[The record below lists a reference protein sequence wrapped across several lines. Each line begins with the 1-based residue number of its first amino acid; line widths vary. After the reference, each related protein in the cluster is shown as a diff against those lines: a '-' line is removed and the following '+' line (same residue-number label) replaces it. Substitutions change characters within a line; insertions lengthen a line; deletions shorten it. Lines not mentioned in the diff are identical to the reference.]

1 MVQNTD
7 TKKNTIMSEIKSDR
21 NSKSKSKKKCSE
33 LLEKIQNDLNLDLG
47 STKVT
52 YQLKND
58 NKKKKIN
65 KEFEVSTKKSNSRKI
80 DKLIKAIE
88 TETKNEAN
96 NRQNSNSK
104 IKRKPLSMD
113 DEDWVVET
121 RYGQL
126 PIPKI
131 RYLSLRGYVVL
142 KKEFT
147 DKQIDILKDI
157 TTAKIHDQ
165 YTERINTFPVYLE
178 NDNKIYLPRFL
189 GYQLFGEPNN
199 PSKIMDG
206 KCHSLEFKGKLQ
218 NVQIPIVEAMDKAF
232 KEKGGGFLNLRCG
245 SGKTVLALYA
255 ISALKK
261 KTLVVVH
268 KGFLID
274 QWIERVQQFLPDA
287 KIGLIKGSKLE
298 VEDKDIVLATIQS
311 LSMKKYSNEIFEEFG
326 LMILDECH
334 RMPSE
339 VFSRALQRISTK
351 YILGLSA
358 TTNRK
363 DGLMK
368 QLKWFIG
375 PIFYSNVKND
385 LFNSNSIS
393 DKKQGKDSYT
403 NLNEYKILVYTY
415 KIYSDNEKYI
425 DTPIAYNGRP
435 NSAKMINNVTN
446 HPQKNALILQLIQ
459 KLIKEKPN
467 KKYDPSFQPT
477 ELSRRRQIIIL
488 SDRRDQLNY
497 LQSCIE
503 KDEMGTVGQYVGGMK
518 QSALKES
525 ESKRIILATYSM
537 AREGLDIK
545 TLNTLILASPV
556 SDVEQS
562 VGRILRNRQKCV
574 EENKIPL
581 FYPKVIDVVD
591 NFSIFIAQFRK
602 REKYYVHEKVYMTRY
617 RVNDYD
623 KKLEIIKT
631 EDETKLGTSTSTR
644 GRNKNTKTHSNL
656 GKNDTDVKV
665 SSKKSNHKSKDPGY
679 FFESVF
685 V

>member
-1 MVQNTD
+1 MARNTD
-7 TKKNTIMSEIKSDR
+7 TKQNTTTIKKNSNKKS
-21 NSKSKSKKKCSE
+21 NKKCNE
-33 LLEKIQNDLNLDLG
+33 LLEKIQNDLNIDL
-47 STKVT
+47 SNTKVT
-52 YQLKND
+52 CQVKND
-58 NKKKKIN
+58 NKKNNKKNIIN

-80 DKLIKAIE
+80 DELIKAIE
-88 TETKNEAN
+88 TETKSKSNS
-96 NRQNSNSK
+96 NSNSK
-104 IKRKPLSMD
+104 IERKPLSVD

-126 PIPKI
+126 PIPKT

-165 YTERINTFPVYLE
+165 YTERVNTFPVYLE
-178 NDNKIYLPRFL
+178 NDNKMYLPRFL

-199 PSKIMDG
+199 PSKITDG
-206 KCHSLEFKGKLQ
+206 KSHSLEFKGKLQ
-218 NVQIPIVEAMDKAF
+218 NVQIPIVEAMNNAF

-255 ISALKK
+255 VTVLKK

-274 QWIERVQQFLPDA
+274 QWIERAQQFLPDA

-298 VEDKDIVLATIQS
+298 VEGTDIVLATIQS

-385 LFNSNSIS
+385 DSMSIS
-393 DKKQGKDSYT
+393 HKNQEENPNTKI
-403 NLNEYKILVYTY
+403 NEYKILVDTY

-425 DTPIAYNGRP
+425 ETPISYNGRP
-435 NSAKMINNVTN
+435 NSAKMINNVTS
-446 HPQKNALILQLIQ
+446 HSQKNALIIQLIK
-459 KLIKEKPN
+459 KLVKEKPN
-467 KKYDPSFQPT
+467 KKHDPSFQLN
-477 ELSRRRQIIIL
+477 ELNKRRQIIVL
-488 SDRRDQLNY
+488 SDRRDQLNH
-497 LQSCIE
+497 LQSEIE
-503 KDEMGTVGQYVGGMK
+503 KDNIGTVGQYVGGMK
-518 QSALKES
+518 QVALKES

-581 FYPKVIDVVD
+581 FYPKVLDIVD
-591 NFSIFIAQFRK
+591 NFSIFIAQARK

-631 EDETKLGTSTSTR
+631 EDETKLGNTTSSR
-644 GRNKNTKTHSNL
+644 GNNKNTKSHINSE
-656 GKNDTDVKV
+656 VKTETKS
-665 SSKKSNHKSKDPGY
+665 SSKKSNYTKRDPGH

-685 V
+685 SQ

>member
-1 MVQNTD
+1 MARNTD
-7 TKKNTIMSEIKSDR
+7 TKQNTTTIKKNSNKKS
-21 NSKSKSKKKCSE
+21 NKKCNE
-33 LLEKIQNDLNLDLG
+33 LLEKIQNDLNIDL
-47 STKVT
+47 SNTKVT
-52 YQLKND
+52 CQVKND
-58 NKKKKIN
+58 NKKNNKKNIIN

-80 DKLIKAIE
+80 DELIKAIE
-88 TETKNEAN
+88 TETKSKSNS
-96 NRQNSNSK
+96 NSNSK
-104 IKRKPLSMD
+104 IERKPLSVD

-126 PIPKI
+126 PIPKT

-165 YTERINTFPVYLE
+165 YTERVNTFPVYLE
-178 NDNKIYLPRFL
+178 NDNKMYLPRFL

-199 PSKIMDG
+199 PSKITDG
-206 KCHSLEFKGKLQ
+206 KSHSLEFKGKLQ
-218 NVQIPIVEAMDKAF
+218 NVQIPIVEAMNNAF

-255 ISALKK
+255 VTVLKK

-274 QWIERVQQFLPDA
+274 QWIERAQQFLPDA

-298 VEDKDIVLATIQS
+298 VEGTDIVLATIQS

-385 LFNSNSIS
+385 DSMSIS
-393 DKKQGKDSYT
+393 HKNQEENPNTKI
-403 NLNEYKILVYTY
+403 NEYKILVDTY

-425 DTPIAYNGRP
+425 ETPISYNGRP
-435 NSAKMINNVTN
+435 NSAKMINNFTS
-446 HPQKNALILQLIQ
+446 HSQKNALIIQLI
-459 KLIKEKPN
+459 
-467 KKYDPSFQPT
+467 
-477 ELSRRRQIIIL
+477 
-488 SDRRDQLNY
+488 
-497 LQSCIE
+497 
-503 KDEMGTVGQYVGGMK
+503 
-518 QSALKES
+518 
-525 ESKRIILATYSM
+525 
-537 AREGLDIK
+537 
-545 TLNTLILASPV
+545 
-556 SDVEQS
+556 
-562 VGRILRNRQKCV
+562 
-574 EENKIPL
+574 
-581 FYPKVIDVVD
+581 
-591 NFSIFIAQFRK
+591 
-602 REKYYVHEKVYMTRY
+602 
-617 RVNDYD
+617 
-623 KKLEIIKT
+623 KKL
-631 EDETKLGTSTSTR
+631 
-644 GRNKNTKTHSNL
+644 
-656 GKNDTDVKV
+656 VKEQIV
-665 SSKKSNHKSKDPGY
+665 ISA
-679 FFESVF
+679 VML
-685 V
+685 